1 MPGRSLVP
9 RLSDLVQACE
19 RVRAL
24 LHDMPLDAFE
34 TDWQKQWIVER
45 GIEIISEASR
55 HLTDELKARHPNI
68 PWVKVAGI
76 GNVLRHNY
84 EHVAPD
90 ILWKLVQ
97 SDLPELEQVCRSE
110 LALEL
115 AKEGTSGERMP

>member
-1 MPGRSLVP
+1 MGRRSLVP
-9 RLSDLVQACE
+9 RLGDLVQACE
-19 RVRAL
+19 RIRNV
-24 LHDMPLDAFE
+24 LHGVPLDAFE

-55 HLTDELKARHPNI
+55 HLADELKGRHPNI

-76 GNVLRHNY
+76 GNVLRHDY
-84 EHVAPD
+84 ERVAPD

-110 LALEL
+110 LAVAL
-115 AKEGTSGERMP
+115 ANEGASGEGTP